1 MVTFLKN
8 TLQSKDWSIIT
19 YFLVIFYLLIY
30 GIYVIIPPVRT
41 PDTVSVFLWT
51 VGVHGMVGIALWSLL
66 KNKHITIPLLFI
78 LFFVPRLIVFPMLPW
93 LSDDV
98 FGYLWYGHVTM
109 QGMNPFLAPAES
121 PIYESLRN
129 GSYAMMAYKQFPAI
143 YPPLAEVFMAA
154 GVGLGE
160 LFSDGWYAALLGWKT
175 ILFLMETLM
184 IVLMVKQKALRT
196 HAFKQ
201 GIMLFIVC
209 PLPVIEIMGQAHNDG
224 LLLPF
229 LIALYTLGSHALS
242 RQSWQR
248 SVGIGIIIGAMA
260 AIKIYPIVMILPFL
274 LHHTLSWKHKSVLS
288 LSAGLTVLAVSLPFF
303 WQNNALWQFT
313 DVLQFYNRTSFNSP
327 PLLFLRHVLESMNVH
342 EWWNMAPKVLTAIRA
357 LSVII
362 LAVIWYQYSKRHH
375 TKDITE
381 QCFSMTMA
389 MLLCFLMLSPKV
401 HTWYFVPVL
410 GLNIIT
416 RFQSIGL
423 IITAQMASYSIYLWQ
438 PPNEQFA
445 IEWAAWACLFIAIA
459 IEYRQIRQKNVVKID
474 QC

>member
-8 TLQSKDWSIIT
+8 ILRSEDWSIMT
-19 YFLVIFYLLIY
+19 YLLVIIYLLIY

-41 PDTVSVFLWT
+41 PDSVSAFLWA

-98 FGYLWYGHVTM
+98 FGYLWYGHVTI
-109 QGMNPFLAPAES
+109 QGMNPFIAPAES
-121 PIYESLRN
+121 PIFEALRN
-129 GSYAMMAYKQFPAI
+129 GSYELMAYKQFPAI

-160 LFSDGWYAALLGWKT
+160 LFSDTWYAALFGWKT
-175 ILFLMETLM
+175 ILFLMEALM
-184 IVLMVKQKALRT
+184 FLLITKVKISQTQT
-196 HAFKQ
+196 HKQ
-201 GIMLFIVC
+201 GIMLFVVC

-229 LIALYTLGSHALS
+229 LIALYGLASRTLTLPSLHRAF
-242 RQSWQR
+242 
-248 SVGIGIIIGAMA
+248 GIGLIIGAMA
-260 AIKIYPIVMILPFL
+260 AIKIYPIVLIIPFL
-274 LHHTLSWKHKSVLS
+274 FHHSLSWKHKFSLC
-288 LSAGLTVLAVSLPFF
+288 LSAACILLAVSLPFF
-303 WQNNALWQFT
+303 WNNDALLQFA

-327 PLLFLRHVLESMNVH
+327 PLLFIRQVLASMNVH
-342 EWWNMAPKVLTAIRA
+342 EWWNSAPNVLTAVRA
-357 LSVII
+357 FSVII
-362 LAVIWYQYSKRHH
+362 LAVFWYFYSKHH
-375 TKDITE
+375 QKKDITQ
-381 QCFSMTMA
+381 QCFSMSLA

-423 IITAQMASYSIYLWQ
+423 IITAQMASYSLYLWQ
-438 PPNEQFA
+438 PPTEQFA
-445 IEWAAWACLFIAIA
+445 IEWAAWACLFFAIA
-459 IEYRQIRQKNVVKID
+459 IEYRQIRQQNVVKIH